1 MPVQHSTRDCK
12 ISDCK
17 TPRNLREGSF
27 EAPVLTITLYKVM
40 LGALPI
46 VVTETDLSRA
56 IESEGLKGKKYKFSD
71 AFLHL

>member
-1 MPVQHSTRDCK
+1 
-12 ISDCK
+12 
-17 TPRNLREGSF
+17 
-27 EAPVLTITLYKVM
+27 M